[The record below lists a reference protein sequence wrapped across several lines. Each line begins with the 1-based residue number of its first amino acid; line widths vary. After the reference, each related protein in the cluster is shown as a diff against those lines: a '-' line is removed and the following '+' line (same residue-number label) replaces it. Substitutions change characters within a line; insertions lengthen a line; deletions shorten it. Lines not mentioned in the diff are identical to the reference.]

1 MRIVVGIPRK
11 MMAFSAPT
19 TSVTPEIL
27 DEIYNGAAIPT
38 AEK

>member
-1 MRIVVGIPRK
+1 
-11 MMAFSAPT
+11 MAT
-19 TSVTPEIL
+19 TVTPVIDNSISLASRYLPIL